1 MLYRDGCQ
9 CRGGDVTKRLT
20 ARQSGCL
27 RHKKILADSGS
38 VVRRG
43 HDMSLTLQYEYN
55 IFFFYLNLHC
65 FLCFLNLQG
74 LSNAGQLKETQLVQR
89 VSVATTILKRL
100 LCITVLIRSACVYD
114 KQFLSCKT
122 DAMCDFVFFFLSLS
136 LGDKNY
142 FLSNQSTI
150 GFIYFFTG
158 RRILSCAVVS

>member
-74 LSNAGQLKETQLVQR
+74 LSNAGQLKETTGFCSSNDFEMAIVYYR
-89 VSVATTILKRL
+89 VDKKHFRL
-100 LCITVLIRSACVYD
+100 W
-114 KQFLSCKT
+114 Q
-122 DAMCDFVFFFLSLS
+122 
-136 LGDKNY
+136 
-142 FLSNQSTI
+142 
-150 GFIYFFTG
+150 
-158 RRILSCAVVS
+158 AVP